1 MARLV
6 RPLMQWPKLRQ
17 QCCHRAPL
25 NYFFSSF
32 LRRTPIAT
40 EETTSLSFSATSA
53 PSSHGNVHNRLRALK
68 PRNAPLLNSHEDDS
82 ATDSDSDD
90 KKSRNQ
96 KKREARRAVRW
107 GMQIASFSTPQIKRI
122 LRYVSTSILILT

>member
-17 QCCHRAPL
+17 HCCHRAPL

-68 PRNAPLLNSHEDDS
+68 PRNAPPLNSHEDNS

-96 KKREARRAVRW
+96 KKRDARRAVRW
-107 GMQIASFSTPQIKRI
+107 GMQIAAFSTPQIKRI
-122 LRYVSTSILILT
+122 LRYASKSILILK